1 MKFNELFNFDNLG
14 KKLSIGLGV
23 ALFLVAVVSFIGVFI
38 DAFGFIIIPIVF
50 ITAVVLYIIGSIVA
64 QWLELED

>member
-23 ALFLVAVVSFIGVFI
+23 ALFLFAVVSFMGVFI

-50 ITAVVLYIIGSIVA
+50 ITVVVLYIIGSIVA
-64 QWLELED
+64 QWLED